1 MFALKSSVAPSS
13 RAFSGASR
21 RAMSS
26 QDKIFFGPFEVTQ
39 QVFLRTP
46 HCFAVVNL
54 KPLLPGHVLICPLQP
69 HKRLTDLSTPEVT
82 DLFTT
87 TQRVQKMLARHYFKA
102 SSDVSSSP
110 SDAPPEAGSFNIA
123 LQDGAG
129 AGQTVP
135 HVHVHILPRIPGE
148 TSKDPGPKDEIYEQ
162 MTSEEGNVGGALW
175 DAVSLWSLCKDQI
188 LSTVV
193 AMLTASSPIHYP
205 APSSPPNP
213 KRPRPV
219 QDAVP
224 RPKAKMQSGFLL
236 EDDSE
241 SSDDEG
247 GKEPPLKKI
256 LTGTAHPFPSFQQRS
271 YTPQD
276 DSIPVETTRNG
287 DPAPTQTVPV
297 IPPPDS
303 LNLYDGSQVPD
314 LLPFDDL
321 GILQS
326 STRRTYTIRTSTGK
340 AMTLQQRKP
349 NTLDSYET
357 IIAARTKT
365 KEGRAKRGYY
375 GVDINEL
382 KDAAALEISEARSRP
397 RDPENTASE
406 PLPSIEAAQ
415 IGHKKSKK
423 SLLWTEKYRARTF
436 MDLCG
441 DDSTNR
447 TVLRWLKRWDPI
459 VFPGA
464 TNRAPIVRRPAAK
477 DAAVEEKPHR
487 KILMLT
493 GPPGLG
499 KTTLAHVCAR
509 QAGYEVMEINAS
521 DDRSRDVVKN
531 RIRTSLGTESV
542 RTVANRKTG
551 SDGQQAKVARPACV
565 IVDEVDGA
573 VSGSGASGEGGFV
586 KALIDLVLLDQK
598 NSGAA
603 GSTSHKKKKGDDFR
617 LMRPLILICNDVYH
631 PSLRPLR
638 QSGLAEVIHVGKPT
652 IESVVTR
659 LKSVFDKEGVPC
671 DKDAAR
677 KICEAAWGMAT
688 GNDAK
693 RGAQS
698 GAEGDLRGV
707 MVVGEWVAGR
717 YRAAATESTPRL
729 TRQWLDKHVV
739 RELSNGAGGA
749 RGTGRGSAKDI
760 VARVF
765 QEGGGFPKAALD
777 TSKTATNQHEQPK
790 AQLGFA
796 EYQKKHSMERLQ
808 QMVNTSGE
816 IDKIVTDIMLEYPN
830 REFNDD
836 SFLSKPNE
844 AYDWLQFHDACSS
857 RLFASQDWE
866 LAPYLGLPVLACH
879 SLFASPKRHVHE
891 QPKAQLG
898 FAEYQKKH
906 SMERLQ
912 QMVNTSGEIDKI
924 VTDIMLEYPNREFND
939 DSFLSK
945 PNEAYDWLQFHDACS
960 SRLFAS
966 QDWELAP
973 YLGLPVLACH
983 SLFASPKRHVVAMGY
998 DKKWGG
1004 AADDDAATVPFSGPR
1019 ADFEAYQA
1027 EKENRAM
1034 LQAIQAQL
1042 SPTLMRSFRSPED
1055 VAAEF
1060 LPYLV
1065 RLVSPD
1071 VKPVVVG
1078 GGGDQRGIASVRKDA
1093 EKAMVKRAAEIMVD
1107 VGITLQRGKIET
1119 DSAFNRTPQWVYR
1132 LEPDLDALAVYETA
1146 TSILSVQAPTR
1157 YAVRQVLDQELQASI
1172 ARRENEARQA
1182 RFQGGNPLGND
1193 VPSTRVDKEAIEQ
1206 KRLKVLALADRVRKD
1221 FFGRVIE
1228 EKQLQ
1233 EGEGDGHGA
1242 GRAAQDQP
1250 MRVWVSY
1257 NEGLNNAVRKPISL
1271 QELMR
1276 GM

>member
-1 MFALKSSVAPSS
+1 
-13 RAFSGASR
+13 
-21 RAMSS
+21 
-26 QDKIFFGPFEVTQ
+26 
-39 QVFLRTP
+39 
-46 HCFAVVNL
+46 
-54 KPLLPGHVLICPLQP
+54 
-69 HKRLTDLSTPEVT
+69 
-82 DLFTT
+82 
-87 TQRVQKMLARHYFKA
+87 
-102 SSDVSSSP
+102 
-110 SDAPPEAGSFNIA
+110 
-123 LQDGAG
+123 
-129 AGQTVP
+129 
-135 HVHVHILPRIPGE
+135 
-148 TSKDPGPKDEIYEQ
+148 
-162 MTSEEGNVGGALW
+162 
-175 DAVSLWSLCKDQI
+175 
-188 LSTVV
+188 
-193 AMLTASSPIHYP
+193 MLTASSPIHYP
-205 APSSPPNP
+205 ATSSPPNS
-213 KRPRPV
+213 KRPRPT
-219 QDAVP
+219 QNGSS
-224 RPKAKMQSGFLL
+224 RPKPKLQSGFMMDDDS
-236 EDDSE
+236 DDSE
-241 SSDDEG
+241 NEADDG
-247 GKEPPLKKI
+247 PPLKKL
-256 LTGTAHPFPSFQQRS
+256 LTSAAHTFLPFQQRP
-271 YTPQD
+271 YAP
-276 DSIPVETTRNG
+276 PEETLASLEKTSVDG
-287 DPAPTQTVPV
+287 TAGATIEPTVPLL
-297 IPPPDS
+297 DS
-303 LNLYDGSQVPD
+303 LASYHGSQTPD

-321 GILQS
+321 EE
-326 STRRTYTIRTSTGK
+326 TRGPNRIYTIRTCGGK
-340 AMTLQQRKP
+340 AVTLKQRKP
-349 NTLDSYET
+349 TTVDSYET

-382 KDAAALEISEARSRP
+382 KDAAALEISEAQTRP
-397 RDPENTASE
+397 AVAEQTIST
-406 PLPSIEAAQ
+406 PLPSIETAEPGGKPA
-415 IGHKKSKK
+415 KK

-447 TVLRWLKRWDPI
+447 TVLRWLKRWDPV

-464 TNRAPIVRRPAAK
+464 TKKAPIVRRPAAK
-477 DAAVEEKPHR
+477 DPAVEEKPHR

-509 QAGYEVMEINAS
+509 QAGYDVMEINAS

-542 RTVANRKTG
+542 RTVSNKKTG
-551 SDGQQAKVARPACV
+551 ADGQQPKVARPACV

-598 NSGAA
+598 NSGG
-603 GSTSHKKKKGDDFR
+603 GSANTNYKKKKGDDFR

-652 IESVVTR
+652 IESVVSR
-659 LKSVFDKEGVPC
+659 LKAVFDKEGVPC

-717 YRAAATESTPRL
+717 YRAAATSDTPRL

-739 RELSNGAGGA
+739 QDLSNGAGGA
-749 RGTGRGSAKDI
+749 RGMGRGSAKDI
-760 VARVF
+760 VTRIF

-777 TSKTATNQHEQPK
+777 TSQAAKNQHEQPK

-808 QMVNTSGE
+808 QMINTSGE
-816 IDKIVTDIMLEYPN
+816 IDRIVTDIMLEYPN

-857 RLFASQDWE
+857 RLFSSQDWE
-866 LAPYLGLPVLACH
+866 LAPYLGQPVLACH
-879 SLFASPKRHVHE
+879 SLFASPKRHII
-891 QPKAQLG
+891 A
-898 FAEYQKKH
+898 A
-906 SMERLQ
+906 
-912 QMVNTSGEIDKI
+912 
-924 VTDIMLEYPNREFND
+924 
-939 DSFLSK
+939 
-945 PNEAYDWLQFHDACS
+945 
-960 SRLFAS
+960 
-966 QDWELAP
+966 
-973 YLGLPVLACH
+973 
-983 SLFASPKRHVVAMGY
+983 GY
-998 DKKWGG
+998 DKKWGA
-1004 AADDDAATVPFSGPR
+1004 AADDDAAAVPFSGPR
-1019 ADFEAYQA
+1019 ADFEAREA
-1027 EKENRAM
+1027 EKENRSM
-1034 LQAIQAQL
+1034 LQAILAQL
-1042 SPTLMRSFRSPED
+1042 SPSLMRSFRSPED
-1055 VAAEF
+1055 VAVEF

-1078 GGGDQRGIASVRKDA
+1078 GGGDQKGIASVRKDT

-1119 DSAFNRTPQWVYR
+1119 DSLLNRTPQWVYR
-1132 LEPDLDALAVYETA
+1132 LEPDLDGLAVFETA
-1146 TSILSVQAPTR
+1146 AAVLSAQAPTR
-1157 YAVRQVLDQELQASI
+1157 YAVRQVLDQELQASTV
-1172 ARRENEARQA
+1172 RRENEARQA
-1182 RFQGGNPLGND
+1182 RFQGGNPFGND
-1193 VPSTRVDKEAIEQ
+1193 IPTTRVEKENIEH
-1206 KRLKVLALADRVRKD
+1206 KRLKVLALANRVKKD
-1221 FFGRVIE
+1221 FFGRVVE
-1228 EKQLQ
+1228 APPPELDVNGDAMDAAPEQ
-1233 EGEGDGHGA
+1233 EL
-1242 GRAAQDQP
+1242 
-1250 MRVWVSY
+1250 RVWVTY